1 MIRSFSLVT
10 LWACLFFMA
19 LSGVAA
25 HSRKAAITRVVLN
38 ERTGVIEVMHRFSL
52 HDAEHAAPLM
62 WPEEDTATMRADVWQ
77 TAFASYVAERFSLR
91 YLGGEAVPLTLVG
104 QEVEGEFLWVYQE
117 APLGDGLAFEVTHRA
132 LRDIWPTQANMV
144 NFEFRGVVRTV
155 TFTGE
160 VVVMPVDLN
169 AIRNEGRP

>member
-1 MIRSFSLVT
+1 MIRPFSLLA
-10 LWACLFFMA
+10 LWACLVFVA
-19 LSGVAA
+19 LGGVSG

-52 HDAEHAAPLM
+52 HDAEHAAPLI
-62 WPEEDTATMRADVWQ
+62 WPEEDNATMRTDVWQ
-77 TAFASYVAERFSLR
+77 IAFASYVAERFSLR
-91 YLGGEAVPLTLVG
+91 YVRGELVPLKLVG

-144 NFEFRGVVRTV
+144 NFEFRGVVRTI
-155 TFTGE
+155 TFAAKE
-160 VVVMPVDLN
+160 SVKHIHLSVD
-169 AIRNEGRP
+169 